1 MEDGDG
7 TQSIAGGDNVQIKS
21 GNDTIA
27 AVGDH
32 AIAAGGDVTI
42 THGIPVEEHAEVLAK
57 NKILEDKLARLN
69 ENHRHELDALKSNHA
84 KAEREAQ
91 AKAAIEF
98 YQQHLDRKGVE
109 FSPEKHAEI
118 ADAAVLAGEL
128 DIAVKNLKT
137 ALEKCRIIGD
147 EKKELRFIIS
157 LGTVYS
163 MQTKLELA
171 EAWLLKGL
179 DIAKKR
185 NDTKGISVASTD
197 LSIIEMWR
205 KNHTKA
211 DQYLLDALSLSRKEK
226 DRTLEAS
233 ILGNLGNNAA
243 ERGDLDAAEDYYNQG
258 LLINR
263 NMGKFKEI
271 SAAADNLGLIERQ
284 RKNYQKSH
292 ALHMESYLIRVELGD
307 KIGQLYSIANLSA
320 LALETGNLE
329 VGRNLSKEAMNMAR
343 DFGAK
348 QIEGTV
354 AVNLAMLA
362 EAEGD
367 KNRYDELIGRV
378 RELERETGLSFL
390 K

>member
-1 MEDGDG
+1 M
-7 TQSIAGGDNVQIKS
+7 
-21 GNDTIA
+21 
-27 AVGDH
+27 
-32 AIAAGGDVTI
+32 
-42 THGIPVEEHAEVLAK
+42 
-57 NKILEDKLARLN
+57 
-69 ENHRHELDALKSNHA
+69 
-84 KAEREAQ
+84 
-91 AKAAIEF
+91 
-98 YQQHLDRKGVE
+98 
-109 FSPEKHAEI
+109 
-118 ADAAVLAGEL
+118 AGEL

-226 DRTLEAS
+226 DRTLEAA

-243 ERGDLDAAEDYYNQG
+243 ERGDLDAAEEYYNQG

-284 RKNYQKSH
+284 RKNYQK
-292 ALHMESYLIRVELGD
+292 VT
-307 KIGQLYSIANLSA
+307 LS
-320 LALETGNLE
+320 TWK
-329 VGRNLSKEAMNMAR
+329 VTSLS
-343 DFGAK
+343 
-348 QIEGTV
+348 
-354 AVNLAMLA
+354 
-362 EAEGD
+362 
-367 KNRYDELIGRV
+367 
-378 RELERETGLSFL
+378 
-390 K
+390 